1 MRMSRLA
8 MLASVSLTWLALTI
22 SPSTVS
28 AQSLEERYDAT
39 LAAYNSTLTQLERCD
54 ESFAE
59 FQQFFKE
66 QRPLAGAPKD
76 EWDTWAKAY
85 RSWVDLYTGCMGK
98 LKKQA
103 DDLKK
108 KLDELER
115 QLDSLGSDTET
126 KAPPQAV
133 NEKAQNLLNK
143 GKKDLEGWTIGVRYK
158 IRQIDGWSRKASDDV
173 KEHGSGEVKIEP
185 RFEYKF

>member
-1 MRMSRLA
+1 MPVVRLLL
-8 MLASVSLTWLALTI
+8 LAIACLPCLGLAGGG
-22 SPSTVS
+22 VVN
-28 AQSLEERYDAT
+28 AQSLEEAYDAT
-39 LAAYNSTLTQLERCD
+39 FAAYNRTLNQLERCD

-66 QRPLAGAPKD
+66 ERPPAGSSKE
-76 EWDTWAKAY
+76 EWDIWAKAY

-98 LKKQA
+98 LRKQA

-108 KLDELER
+108 RLDELEK
-115 QLDSLGSDTET
+115 QLDSLGSDTEA
-126 KAPPQAV
+126 KAPPQQPV
-133 NEKAQNLLNK
+133 KKAQDLLNK
-143 GKKDLEGWTIGVRYK
+143 GKNDLDEWTIGVRYK

-185 RFEYKF
+185 RFQYDF